1 VKCVFEHGWRNLS
14 YVVVGVM
21 EVLNFVCGH
30 GGVAIATKWPHPPNL

>member
-1 VKCVFEHGWRNLS
+1 MKCVFEHGWLNLS

-30 GGVAIATKWPHPPNL
+30 GGGGIVAK